1 MNTIKACLFDM
12 DGVVTDTEQQYDQFL
27 GSFIE
32 EYQLPSD
39 FLLKIKG
46 VRWPEILTMY
56 FSDLSEDEKNKL
68 IHRVVSFEQNDL
80 KYPLIPGVLDFI
92 QKLKQQKIKTA
103 LVTSSSKAK
112 TEVALQKAKLINVF
126 DTLIT
131 GDDIKKGKPDP
142 ECYLLAARRL
152 NTQPSE
158 CVVFE
163 DSFAGIKA
171 GKRAGMK
178 VIGLSTTNT
187 EESLR
192 AIVEE
197 IIPDFTHFSL

>member
-1 MNTIKACLFDM
+1 MSIIRACLFDM
-12 DGVVTDTEQQYDQFL
+12 DGVITDTEQQYDQFL

-56 FSDLSEDEKNKL
+56 FSDLSENEKNKL
-68 IHRVVSFEQNDL
+68 IHRVASFEQNDL

-142 ECYLLAARRL
+142 ECYLLAAHRL
-152 NTQPSE
+152 NIQPGE

-163 DSFAGIKA
+163 DSFAGIEA